1 LKDSPYND
9 CLSIHQKNSRVI
21 AMMIFMI
28 TFVFFRVIGA
38 AMAVGYIFQKKTLA
52 GSCGGLAS
60 VGIDK
65 ECNCDNPCEKR
76 QERDRKAAINGGDI
90 SVKNI

>member
-1 LKDSPYND
+1 
-9 CLSIHQKNSRVI
+9 
-21 AMMIFMI
+21 MTIFLI
-28 TFVFFRVIGA
+28 TFAFFLIVGL
-38 AMAVGYIFQKKTLA
+38 AMAVGYIFQNKTLA

-76 QERDRKAAINGGDI
+76 QERDRVAALEDPTLKDTEDALNKNENIIDI
-90 SVKNI
+90 KNI

>member
-1 LKDSPYND
+1 
-9 CLSIHQKNSRVI
+9 
-21 AMMIFMI
+21 MMIFLI
-28 TFVFFRVIGA
+28 TFVFFLVVGTG
-38 AMAVGYIFQKKTLA
+38 MAVGYIFQNKTLA

-76 QERDRKAAINGGDI
+76 KERESALENNLNNRIDVANL
-90 SVKNI
+90 

>member
-1 LKDSPYND
+1 
-9 CLSIHQKNSRVI
+9 
-21 AMMIFMI
+21 M
-28 TFVFFRVIGA
+28 G
-38 AMAVGYIFQKKTLA
+38 VGYIFQHKTLA

-76 QERDRKAAINGGDI
+76 QERERVAKLEQDKI

>member
-1 LKDSPYND
+1 
-9 CLSIHQKNSRVI
+9 
-21 AMMIFMI
+21 MMIFMI
-28 TFVFFRVIGA
+28 TFVFFLVIGA
-38 AMAVGYIFQKKTLA
+38 AMAVGYIFQQKTLA

-76 QERDRKAAINGGDI
+76 QERDRQAAIAGDI
-90 SVKNI
+90 DVKNI

>member
-1 LKDSPYND
+1 
-9 CLSIHQKNSRVI
+9 
-21 AMMIFMI
+21 MMIFLI
-28 TFVFFRVIGA
+28 TFVLFLAVGT
-38 AMAVGYIFQKKTLA
+38 AMAVGYIFQNKTLA

-76 QERDRKAAINGGDI
+76 QARERK
-90 SVKNI
+90 SVLEDNLKNRIDVQNL

>member
-1 LKDSPYND
+1 
-9 CLSIHQKNSRVI
+9 
-21 AMMIFMI
+21 MMIFLI
-28 TFVFFRVIGA
+28 SFVFFLAVGT
-38 AMAVGYIFQKKTLA
+38 AMAIGYIFQNKTLA

-76 QERDRKAAINGGDI
+76 QKRERKSALENNLNNRIDVSNL
-90 SVKNI
+90 